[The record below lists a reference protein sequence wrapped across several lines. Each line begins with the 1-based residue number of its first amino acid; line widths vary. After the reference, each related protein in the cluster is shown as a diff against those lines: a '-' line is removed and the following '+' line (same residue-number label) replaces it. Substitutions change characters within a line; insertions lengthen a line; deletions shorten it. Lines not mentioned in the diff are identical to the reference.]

1 MKNPRFE
8 IHFIEEQYDEQVEG
22 YKIPSHYQWFLKHS
36 NRKTLAM
43 GRPKGFR
50 SIKGCLDALAKVEQ
64 VLNPEKHFTVEEKIF
79 YKDCK

>member
-1 MKNPRFE
+1 MCGIVLVVEVHGHFVVFNV
-8 IHFIEEQYDEQVEG
+8 IH
-22 YKIPSHYQWFLKHS
+22 
-36 NRKTLAM
+36 
-43 GRPKGFR
+43 R